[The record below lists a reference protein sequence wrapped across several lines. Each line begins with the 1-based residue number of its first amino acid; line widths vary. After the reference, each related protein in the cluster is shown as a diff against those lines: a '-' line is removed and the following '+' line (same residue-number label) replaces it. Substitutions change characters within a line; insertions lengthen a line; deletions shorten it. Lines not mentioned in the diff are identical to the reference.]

1 MNTQLRK
8 SNTVSQQIEPKKK
21 KKYYII
27 NICSMQVTEASHDK
41 PNLGNSL
48 AKQDFI
54 SLQWIYLTEY
64 QTTFKGSHTT
74 SKSAWSFSFPRIAI
88 VKLACKKQNQR
99 SY

>member
-1 MNTQLRK
+1 MNTRLRK
-8 SNTVSQQIEPKKK
+8 KQYSITTNGVLKK

-27 NICSMQVTEASHDK
+27 NIGSMQVTEASHDK

-64 QTTFKGSHTT
+64 QTMFQGSHTT
-74 SKSAWSFSFPRIAI
+74 SKSARSFSFPWIAI
-88 VKLACKKQNQR
+88 IKLACKK
-99 SY
+99 